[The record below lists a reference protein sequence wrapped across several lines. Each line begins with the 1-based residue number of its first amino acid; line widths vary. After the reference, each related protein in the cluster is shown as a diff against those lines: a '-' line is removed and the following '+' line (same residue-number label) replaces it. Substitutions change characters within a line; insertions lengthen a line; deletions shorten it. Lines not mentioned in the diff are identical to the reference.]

1 MSSTDPDYGT
11 ATFTEIDQES
21 YTDSNSL
28 EEVEATLNDLDD
40 ELDNTEQTLSQWS
53 SSYTGS
59 PSFVSLPSFGSPPP
73 LQPHTTRLSRITERT
88 EESRPSSI
96 ARRPLPSIHSR
107 ASTEPGL
114 PPPGRAT
121 ELIAVFES
129 VPARA
134 STPTL
139 TRAVSPFPPSD
150 SYPQGFHSTFGSRPA
165 SPTKGARVTSPVRV
179 TSPSRTRPSM
189 STLLSQPPMS
199 PTRSDTFTR
208 SETFT
213 RSVTPSDTY
222 TRSVTPSNT
231 NTYTRTDTFTPSNT
245 YSQTGT
251 TTTHT
256 PSNTNTYTRTFT
268 PTNTDTYSTATG
280 THTPPA
286 SLRRPAQGSPRSPLA
301 SVRNIVA
308 LWKERTPTRDASPKH
323 SSSSSSSSS
332 SSEKKKSA
340 SEKAASDEGPQTRT
354 EALPPDDGLFGLRA
368 RTPSLRRRASGG
380 STPSAPSLRR
390 GSAPSLR
397 ASGASSALPPSL
409 NVAELSA
416 YAQSNEAPLHIG
428 LLWFLNVHAPPP
440 FRWQRCQALLYP
452 HLLLLSWL
460 APGGGRGIVGLDL
473 VNCEGVQS
481 TPSLGHPGAREDVGG
496 VAAREGAGEYFEREW
511 GGERWYGEERDA
523 VDGEWARTGRL
534 DFVGLMCSYII

>member
-121 ELIAVFES
+121 ELIAVFDVPVSTVRFLSTGIPQHFWVEASLTDKGRARYES
-129 VPARA
+129 GTRHQSESHKAVYEHAVEPAA
-134 STPTL
+134 DE
-139 TRAVSPFPPSD
+139 SD
-150 SYPQGFHSTFGSRPA
+150 AERDVHEERDVHA
-165 SPTKGARVTSPVRV
+165 
-179 TSPSRTRPSM
+179 
-189 STLLSQPPMS
+189 QPP
-199 PTRSDTFTR
+199 P
-208 SETFT
+208 
-213 RSVTPSDTY
+213 
-222 TRSVTPSNT
+222 PSNT

-308 LWKERTPTRDASPKH
+308 LWKERTPTRGASPKH

-332 SSEKKKSA
+332 SGDKEKSA
-340 SEKAASDEGPQTRT
+340 SEKAASDEGPQMRT
-354 EALPPDDGLFGLRA
+354 EALPPDDGGLFGLRA

-496 VAAREGAGEYFEREW
+496 VAAREGTGEYCEREW

-523 VDGEWARTGRL
+523 VDGMR
-534 DFVGLMCSYII
+534 VGADGDGDGEA

>member
-11 ATFTEIDQES
+11 TTFTEIDQES

-73 LQPHTTRLSRITERT
+73 LHPPITRLSRITERT

-96 ARRPLPSIHSR
+96 AHRPLPSIHSR

-134 STPTL
+134 SIPDSDACSVPVSAVRFLSTGIPQYLWVKTGL
-139 TRAVSPFPPSD
+139 TDKGRARNESGTRHQSESHKAVYEHARAASLPATRTRAA
-150 SYPQGFHSTFGSRPA
+150 ST
-165 SPTKGARVTSPVRV
+165 
-179 TSPSRTRPSM
+179 PSR
-189 STLLSQPPMS
+189 
-199 PTRSDTFTR
+199 
-208 SETFT
+208 
-213 RSVTPSDTY
+213 
-222 TRSVTPSNT
+222 T

-268 PTNTDTYSTATG
+268 PTNADTYSTATG

-308 LWKERTPTRDASPKH
+308 LWKERTPTRGASPKH
-323 SSSSSSSSS
+323 SSSASSSSS
-332 SSEKKKSA
+332 SSEKEKSA
-340 SEKAASDEGPQTRT
+340 SEKAASDEGPQMRS
-354 EALPPDDGLFGLRA
+354 EALPPDDGGLFGLRA

-416 YAQSNEAPLHIG
+416 YAQSNKAPLHIG

-496 VAAREGAGEYFEREW
+496 VAAREGAGEYCEREW
-511 GGERWYGEERDA
+511 GRERWYGEERDA
-523 VDGEWARTGRL
+523 VDGER
-534 DFVGLMCSYII
+534 VGADGDVYAGDEQGVYCDGDGDGEA